1 MTSFNNGAGQFVNV
15 DGNLV
20 EKDVLGIAERIKEY
34 DPDLEIF
41 CLDPVKGDLNDAPYV
56 VCWLDRRTNSYV
68 RVFEVWELNN
78 SVYDRIIQA
87 DQHRFDAL
95 SKVESMEDI
104 QRKLR
109 EARYKEKRLEM
120 SDILASAMRNR
131 KPTFKFENTEGDLIT
146 LDDHHGVVAVNNNK
160 TTLTS

>member
-1 MTSFNNGAGQFVNV
+1 
-15 DGNLV
+15 
-20 EKDVLGIAERIKEY
+20 
-34 DPDLEIF
+34 
-41 CLDPVKGDLNDAPYV
+41 
-56 VCWLDRRTNSYV
+56 
-68 RVFEVWELNN
+68 
-78 SVYDRIIQA
+78 
-87 DQHRFDAL
+87 
-95 SKVESMEDI
+95 MEDI